1 MEECTVNAMRIRTLL
16 KDLKEKKHFEPE
28 IIFIDYIG
36 CMIPNGR
43 PNPNLNSNT
52 ILQKVAA
59 ETRGSICMK
68 LGIPIVT
75 ALQTNRGGYGSASVD
90 LNDVADSYGSTM
102 KLDAIL
108 AVTQDQT
115 MLQNGMYK
123 IKVAKTRIKN
133 NKGTEVMIGVSIDK
147 QQIYDLNGSTP
158 SVGSTPVAP
167 AATPSLTDTATI
179 TVPQAPSSG
188 APTHAVEIEPNKDV
202 AENAYVASAKVD
214 LDKINAIL

>member
-16 KDLKEKKHFEPE
+16 KDLKEKKQFEPE

-68 LGIPIVT
+68 MGIPIVT

-115 MLQNGMYK
+115 MLENGMYK

-147 QQIYDLNGSTP
+147 QQIYDIADGA
-158 SVGSTPVAP
+158 AP
-167 AATPSLTDTATI
+167 QTTGPSLTDTATI
-179 TVPQAPSSG
+179 APPTPTAPPTSG
-188 APTHAVEIEPNKDV
+188 APRSVIENTDV
-202 AENAYVASAKVD
+202 ADNAYVANAKVD
-214 LDKINAIL
+214 LDKINDIL